1 MHPAENFGK
10 HLKEAR
16 ERKGIS
22 QTQLSTI
29 CAVQQSRISR
39 IENNQEIPTPELKAK
54 IEKALDTVLP
64 PPPADAA
71 ENDDEKQ
78 QETSPE
84 KSNGKQHHAPPDNAI
99 NNAID
104 AATHQ
109 LIKDLQAVI
118 EREDLIL
125 AAVRKI
131 ELDAA
136 SIFQERASLV
146 HYENELQKLEDTLVT
161 DVSEAIDEMLSL
173 S

>member
-1 MHPAENFGK
+1 MHPTQIFGK
-10 HLKEAR
+10 ELKDAR
-16 ERKGIS
+16 ERKAMS

-29 CAVQQSRISR
+29 CEVPQSRISR
-39 IENNQEIPTPELKAK
+39 IENNQETVTAELKVK
-54 IEKALDTVLP
+54 LENALDTVLP

-71 ENDDEKQ
+71 ETDDDKQ
-78 QETSPE
+78 QETLHE
-84 KSNGKQHHAPPDNAI
+84 KSNGKTHAPPDNAI

-109 LIKDLQAVI
+109 LIKDLHAVI
-118 EREDLIL
+118 ERDDLIL

-131 ELDAA
+131 ELDAT
-136 SIFQERASLV
+136 SLFTGRGSLD
-146 HYENELQKLEDTLVT
+146 HFESEIQKVEDTLVT